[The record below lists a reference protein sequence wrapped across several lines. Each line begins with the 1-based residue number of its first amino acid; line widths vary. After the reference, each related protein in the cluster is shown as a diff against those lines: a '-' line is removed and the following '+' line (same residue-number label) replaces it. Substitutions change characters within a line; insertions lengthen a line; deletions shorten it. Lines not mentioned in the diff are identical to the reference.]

1 MLARFKPTWMIERFS
16 DIDPDQL
23 KQMGIHVVFSDLDN
37 TLIAWNNPDGT
48 PELREWMSKLADA
61 QIQLI
66 VVSNNSHDRIGRA
79 VEKIGLPFV
88 SRALKPLPVGINR
101 TLKKMQL
108 APSEVVMVG
117 DQIMTDILAANSA
130 GIRSILVKPLLPS
143 DKWITKPNRMMEK
156 QVMRLMQGQD
166 SQMQW
171 QKELK

>member
-16 DIDPDQL
+16 NIDPNQL
-23 KQMGIHVVFSDLDN
+23 KQLGIRVVFSDLDN

-48 PELREWMSKLADA
+48 PELREWMQKLADA

-66 VVSNNSHDRIGRA
+66 VVSNNSHERIGHA

-88 SRALKPLPVGINR
+88 SRALKPLPVGIKK
-101 TLKKMQL
+101 TLKQMQL

-117 DQIMTDILAANSA
+117 DQIMTDILAANGA
-130 GIRSILVKPLLPS
+130 GIRSILVQPLLPS

-156 QVMRLMQGQD
+156 QVMRIMQHQD
-166 SQMQW
+166 ATMQW